1 MEGRAMM
8 WTLIL
13 LAVLAALAAW
23 PFALEA
29 MRKPMDA
36 DARGDAPGD
45 FAQLSQGITHYR
57 WIGPVRGPVAVC
69 VHGLTTPSMVWD
81 AVAKGL
87 ALMGF
92 RVLVYDLYG
101 RGYSDRAP
109 GLQDQDFFIRQLED
123 LLADQGITEDVTFLG
138 YSMGGAIVSAFA
150 ARHPERVLRLILL
163 APAGMGHDLGKLAK
177 FTRDTPLLGD
187 WLMLL
192 RYPSAHRRGTEAER
206 TLPTEVDGIVDYQQA
221 ELSKRGFVPAVLSSL
236 RGILPRPLEDAH
248 RQISREG
255 IPVLAI
261 WGRDDAVI
269 PLSAMG
275 QLTQWNRMARQ
286 EVIDGAGHGLTY
298 THASAVLRA
307 IEAGIA
313 AEVTGD

>member
-1 MEGRAMM
+1 MI

-13 LAVLAALAAW
+13 VALIALAAF
-23 PFALEA
+23 PFAREA
-29 MRKPMDA
+29 LRKPMNA
-36 DARGDAPGD
+36 AARRTAPGA
-45 FAQLSQGITHYR
+45 FVQLSQGITHYR

-92 RVLVYDLYG
+92 RVLTYDLYG
-101 RGYSDRAP
+101 RGYSDHVP
-109 GLQDQDFFIRQLED
+109 GLQDQDFFLRQLTD
-123 LLADQGITEDVTFLG
+123 LLDDQGITEDVTLLG

-150 ARHPERVLRLILL
+150 ARHPDRARRLILL
-163 APAGMGHDLGKLAK
+163 APAGMSHDLGKLAK
-177 FTRDTPLLGD
+177 FTRDTPILGD

-192 RYPSAHRRGTEAER
+192 RFPAAHRKGTEAER
-206 TLPTEVDGIVDYQQA
+206 ALPSEVPGIIDYQQA
-221 ELSKRGFVPAVLSSL
+221 ELTRRGFVPAVLSSL
-236 RGILPRPLEDAH
+236 RGILPHPLEEAH
-248 RQISREG
+248 RQISRDG

-269 PLSAMG
+269 PIRAMG
-275 QLTQWNRMARQ
+275 QLAQWNRIARH
-286 EVIDGAGHGLTY
+286 EVIEGAGHGLTY

-307 IEAGIA
+307 IEANLTAEA
-313 AEVTGD
+313 AGD

>member
-1 MEGRAMM
+1 MI
-8 WTLIL
+8 WFLVVLVIL
-13 LAVLAALAAW
+13 GAIAIW
-23 PFALEA
+23 PFAREA
-29 MRKPMDA
+29 MRQPMD
-36 DARGDAPGD
+36 DAARQDAPGD
-45 FAQLSQGITHYR
+45 FVELSQGITHFR

-123 LLADQGITEDVTFLG
+123 LLASQGITEDVTLLG

-150 ARHPERVLRLILL
+150 ARHPERVLRVILL
-163 APAGMGHDLGKLAK
+163 APAGMGHDLGKLAR
-177 FTRDTPLLGD
+177 FTRDTPILGD

-192 RYPSAHRRGTEAER
+192 RYPGAHMKGTEAER
-206 TLPTEVDGIVDYQQA
+206 VLPSEVEGIVDYQQA

-236 RGILPRPLEDAH
+236 RGILPRPLEKEH
-248 RQISREG
+248 RAISREG

-261 WGRDDAVI
+261 WGRNDAVI
-269 PLSAMG
+269 PIRAMG
-275 QLTQWNRMARQ
+275 QLTQWNRVARH
-286 EVIDGAGHGLTY
+286 EVIEGAGHGLTY
-298 THASAVLRA
+298 THAAAVLRA